1 MKGDRKWEIAEITI
15 GIFFVFGWDLY
26 SLFFIQGVFK
36 SHLKKHHPHLQC
48 QFPPKIPIWPK
59 SLLYERSEKWLS
71 HHHPPPATHHPGGR
85 VWTMSYIFFVYF
97 CLLRKTIWIPRLY
110 LMPRKSFGWCPSQNM
125 IHYFLQRKTKNN
137 RLPFINTAI
146 TSLTYINVPY
156 K

>member
-59 SLLYERSEKWLS
+59 SLLYERSEKWLI
-71 HHHPPPATHHPGGR
+71 PPFPPSPRGR
-85 VWTMSYIFFVYF
+85 WGANYDLHLF
-97 CLLRKTIWIPRLY
+97 CLFL
-110 LMPRKSFGWCPSQNM
+110 PSQENHLDSQIIPYAKKKFRLM
-125 IHYFLQRKTKNN
+125 SFTKYD
-137 RLPFINTAI
+137 
-146 TSLTYINVPY
+146 SLFPSEEN
-156 K
+156 

>member
-59 SLLYERSEKWLS
+59 SLLYERSEKWLI
-71 HHHPPPATHHPGGR
+71 PPLPPITQGERGCELWLTSFLFISAFSGKPSGFPDYTLCQEKVSADVLHKIWFIISFRGKLKIIG
-85 VWTMSYIFFVYF
+85 Y
-97 CLLRKTIWIPRLY
+97 LLSIQQSP
-110 LMPRKSFGWCPSQNM
+110 
-125 IHYFLQRKTKNN
+125 
-137 RLPFINTAI
+137 
-146 TSLTYINVPY
+146 V
-156 K
+156 